1 MSQACITGDVTGV
14 RRRDVSQGDLTR
26 WCNRMPGESQ
36 GCVTGDVSQGCVTDS
51 VIDGGHRDMSQMCL
65 RLSTLHAA

>member
-1 MSQACITGDVTGV
+1 MSQLCITRDVTGV
-14 RRRDVSQGDLTR
+14 RRRDVSQGVFTR

-36 GCVTGDVSQGCVTDS
+36 GCVTGDVSQGCVTDC
-51 VIDGGHRDMSQMCL
+51 VIDGGHRDMSQLGL